1 MLPVRRLSILILLF
15 SLCNADSICTT
26 EFKTDP
32 PEIFAEYGGIPVIVN
47 CTTRLGDHYG
57 LYWRV
62 GNESSDIEDEEMFI
76 SHLVPVSDWNVT
88 AECKMKL
95 NESYECSKELKVI
108 LFKNPEVF
116 HSVQFVNVM
125 GEETQYRLQC
135 DVVNVAP
142 VQYLTVSWYKNSEKI
157 QTESFN
163 DTTTKTPVN
172 KSSILRVNIRREEN
186 VVEFRCEAQLHFG
199 PHRPKLP
206 AISQTHSV
214 SARYAPEL
222 KTQNSTDDTYALEGT
237 NIILSC
243 EAVGNPLPMM

>member
-1 MLPVRRLSILILLF
+1 M
-15 SLCNADSICTT
+15 
-26 EFKTDP
+26 
-32 PEIFAEYGGIPVIVN
+32 PE
-47 CTTRLGDHYG
+47 
-57 LYWRV
+57 
-62 GNESSDIEDEEMFI
+62 
-76 SHLVPVSDWNVT
+76 
-88 AECKMKL
+88 
-95 NESYECSKELKVI
+95 
-108 LFKNPEVF
+108 NPEVF
-116 HSVQFVNVM
+116 YSVQFVNVI

-206 AISQTHSV
+206 AISQTHSI
-214 SARYAPEL
+214 SAH
-222 KTQNSTDDTYALEGT
+222 
-237 NIILSC
+237 C
-243 EAVGNPLPMM
+243 E